1 MEIIDKNSSIKL
13 DSYIKN
19 FVDKGKTGPS
29 SKQASEEIFRED
41 KVVLSPKAREI
52 QEAKKLLNSL
62 PDIREEKVT
71 HLKKQIKSGTYQI
84 KGEKIAVKMLK
95 ESLSTDLVICY

>member
-1 MEIIDKNSSIKL
+1 MEITAKNPIML
-13 DSYIKN
+13 LEAYIKN
-19 FVDKGKTGPS
+19 LSDKGKTGPS
-29 SKQASEEIFRED
+29 SKQGPDEILSED

-62 PDIREEKVT
+62 PDIREEKVA
-71 HLKKQIKSGTYQI
+71 HLKKQIENGTYQI

-95 ESLSTDLVICY
+95 ESLNIEY